1 MIRLLF
7 VSLFCV
13 CCFGGEV
20 KAQSLS
26 HLLDSCYQFLEKGDV
41 ASFNDNYVKILD
53 AYEAEYNPE
62 YYRLGKELAQMRVK
76 DQSIRLLL
84 LDAQKRDK
92 PVSKIREIMKAI
104 DRVNAHRVMEIIDQ
118 YGWLSPDD
126 IGYEANEALFLCVQ
140 HAEDSIIQN
149 KCLPILEEAVKE
161 GNAEG
166 WQYAFLTD
174 RSLMNQ
180 GETQIY
186 GTQRILRDGVYYLVP
201 IQDIDRV
208 DSLREALG
216 LSLWKNTWRIP
227 VLRRDG
233 ARIII
238 RIILGFMSLFLI
250 PGIKRGRQN
259 RKCLIIRPV
268 LTCGK
273 SCFGMSFTHT
283 FV

>member
-1 MIRLLF
+1 
-7 VSLFCV
+7 
-13 CCFGGEV
+13 
-20 KAQSLS
+20 
-26 HLLDSCYQFLEKGDV
+26 
-41 ASFNDNYVKILD
+41 
-53 AYEAEYNPE
+53 
-62 YYRLGKELAQMRVK
+62 
-76 DQSIRLLL
+76 
-84 LDAQKRDK
+84 
-92 PVSKIREIMKAI
+92 MKAI

-174 RSLMNQ
+174 RCLMNQ

-216 LSLWKNTWRIP
+216 LEPLEEYMEDSGLEVGWSKDYYKNNIGLHESVFDSWYK
-227 VLRRDG
+227 
-233 ARIII
+233 
-238 RIILGFMSLFLI
+238 
-250 PGIKRGRQN
+250 KRTA
-259 RKCLIIRPV
+259 K
-268 LTCGK
+268 
-273 SCFGMSFTHT
+273 
-283 FV
+283 

>member
-20 KAQSLS
+20 KAQGLS
-26 HLLDSCYQFLEKGDV
+26 HLLDSCYQFLEKGDM

-62 YYRLGKELAQMRVK
+62 YYHLGKELAQMRVK

-92 PVSKIREIMKAI
+92 PVSKIREIMNAI

-140 HAEDSIIQN
+140 HAEDSLIQN
-149 KCLPILEEAVKE
+149 KCLPILEEAVKK

-174 RSLMNQ
+174 RCLMNR

-186 GTQRILRDGVYYLVP
+186 GTQRVLRDGVYYLVP

-208 DSLREALG
+208 DSLRESLG
-216 LSLWKNTWRIP
+216 LEPLEEYMEDSGLEAGWSKDYYKNNIGLHESVFNSWYK
-227 VLRRDG
+227 
-233 ARIII
+233 
-238 RIILGFMSLFLI
+238 
-250 PGIKRGRQN
+250 KRTKR
-259 RKCLIIRPV
+259 
-268 LTCGK
+268 
-273 SCFGMSFTHT
+273 
-283 FV
+283 

>member
-20 KAQSLS
+20 KAQGLS
-26 HLLDSCYQFLEKGDV
+26 HLLDSCYQFLEKGDM

-53 AYEAEYNPE
+53 AYEADYNPE
-62 YYRLGKELAQMRVK
+62 YYHLEKELTQMRVK

-161 GNAEG
+161 GNVWVTDDSMYQHTDTIGELITDLNLMLTG
-166 WQYAFLTD
+166 GSEEDMTFLHK
-174 RSLMNQ
+174 
-180 GETQIY
+180 
-186 GTQRILRDGVYYLVP
+186 
-201 IQDIDRV
+201 
-208 DSLREALG
+208 
-216 LSLWKNTWRIP
+216 LS
-227 VLRRDG
+227 
-233 ARIII
+233 
-238 RIILGFMSLFLI
+238 
-250 PGIKRGRQN
+250 
-259 RKCLIIRPV
+259 
-268 LTCGK
+268 
-273 SCFGMSFTHT
+273 
-283 FV
+283 